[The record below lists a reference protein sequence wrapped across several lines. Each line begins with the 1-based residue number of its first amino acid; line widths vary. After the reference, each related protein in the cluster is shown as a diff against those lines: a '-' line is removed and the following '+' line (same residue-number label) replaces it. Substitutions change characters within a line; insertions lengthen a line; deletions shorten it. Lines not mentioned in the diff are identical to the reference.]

1 MECSCGLLHDER
13 LLVQDAVDGGAGDAV
28 ASGQLTETLPALAI
42 AEDRRPVQFEWL
54 ASDMSTFESSAARAG
69 ADPLDDQTSLQL
81 ADGADNDDHGAAQRS
96 AGIDLL
102 PEGDELDAEAVQLVE
117 DFEEVADRAGD
128 AIEGPDQN
136 DVEASVAGIAQD
148 LVQTRAPSLHA

>member
-102 PEGDELDAEAVQLVE
+102 LTCSRKTQPVKTGVL
-117 DFEEVADRAGD
+117 
-128 AIEGPDQN
+128 
-136 DVEASVAGIAQD
+136 S
-148 LVQTRAPSLHA
+148 

>member
-1 MECSCGLLHDER
+1 MAQPAARPTRAVSRVPNRTAVECSCGLLHDER

-81 ADGADNDDHGAAQRS
+81 VTCPRKS
-96 AGIDLL
+96 L
-102 PEGDELDAEAVQLVE
+102 PVE
-117 DFEEVADRAGD
+117 TGVL
-128 AIEGPDQN
+128 
-136 DVEASVAGIAQD
+136 S
-148 LVQTRAPSLHA
+148 